1 MNLRSDRENSAS
13 PKTPISGVRFLALES
28 VCLFKYSKRKAG
40 GPMYREKRPAK
51 YLEDLNVY
59 TKRQINILY
68 FNGYGRDPTDKELKD
83 LLAKADAQDDFE
95 NIQFILNNYNCDRI
109 DDNEDDDYDDS
120 PSEPPAPKEEIDALF
135 DEIRA
140 SCVGPVKPQN
150 PNPRNH
156 FYRKSR

>member
-1 MNLRSDRENSAS
+1 
-13 PKTPISGVRFLALES
+13 
-28 VCLFKYSKRKAG
+28 
-40 GPMYREKRPAK
+40 MYREKRPAK

-59 TKRQINILY
+59 TKRQIKILY

-83 LLAKADAQDDFE
+83 LLAKSDELDDFE
-95 NIQFILNNYNCDRI
+95 NIQFILNSYNCDRI
-109 DDNEDDDYDDS
+109 DDNEDNDCDDDDS

>member
-1 MNLRSDRENSAS
+1 M
-13 PKTPISGVRFLALES
+13 ALES
-28 VCLFKYSKRKAG
+28 VCLFKYSKRKGRWFYVQRKASG
-40 GPMYREKRPAK
+40 KIPRRPEC
-51 YLEDLNVY
+51 LHETPN
-59 TKRQINILY
+59 
-68 FNGYGRDPTDKELKD
+68 
-83 LLAKADAQDDFE
+83 QDDFE

>member
-1 MNLRSDRENSAS
+1 
-13 PKTPISGVRFLALES
+13 
-28 VCLFKYSKRKAG
+28 
-40 GPMYREKRPAK
+40 MYREKRPAK

-68 FNGYGRDPTDKELKD
+68 FNGYGRDPTDRELKD
-83 LLAKADAQDDFE
+83 LLAKSDALDDFE
-95 NIQFILNNYNCDRI
+95 NIQFILNSYNCDRI
-109 DDNEDDDYDDS
+109 DDNADNDCDDDDG

-150 PNPRNH
+150 PNPKNH

>member
-1 MNLRSDRENSAS
+1 
-13 PKTPISGVRFLALES
+13 
-28 VCLFKYSKRKAG
+28 
-40 GPMYREKRPAK
+40 MYREKRPAK

-59 TKRQINILY
+59 TKRQIKILY

-140 SCVGPVKPQN
+140 SCVGPVKPHQIQETTFTA
-150 PNPRNH
+150 NH
-156 FYRKSR
+156 DKKESCPLPITVRSSLFNCSLCNRCLR

>member
-1 MNLRSDRENSAS
+1 MQVQKHLFRVFAFWLLNPYA
-13 PKTPISGVRFLALES
+13 FLSIVKE
-28 VCLFKYSKRKAG
+28 KAG

-83 LLAKADAQDDFE
+83 LLAKSDALDDFE
-95 NIQFILNNYNCDRI
+95 NIQFILNSYNCDRI
-109 DDNEDDDYDDS
+109 DDNEDNDCDDDDG

-150 PNPRNH
+150 PNPKNH

>member
-1 MNLRSDRENSAS
+1 MGS
-13 PKTPISGVRFLALES
+13 PHRGVAFWLLNPYAFLSIVKE
-28 VCLFKYSKRKAG
+28 KAG
-40 GPMYREKRPAK
+40 GSMYREKRPAK

-59 TKRQINILY
+59 TKRQIKILY

>member
-1 MNLRSDRENSAS
+1 
-13 PKTPISGVRFLALES
+13 
-28 VCLFKYSKRKAG
+28 
-40 GPMYREKRPAK
+40 MYREKRPAK

-83 LLAKADAQDDFE
+83 LLAKSDALDDFE
-95 NIQFILNNYNCDRI
+95 NIQFILNSYNCDRI
-109 DDNEDDDYDDS
+109 DDNEDNDCDDDDG

-150 PNPRNH
+150 QI
-156 FYRKSR
+156 RKITFTANQDKKESCPLPITVRSSLF